1 MNCEKLFSHHC
12 DPLGGALSCWK
23 SLEKSIFKILFM
35 TSIFRGLDEYMAIKA
50 LMLGVLL
57 ISEFEIYLD

>member
-1 MNCEKLFSHHC
+1 M
-12 DPLGGALSCWK
+12 A
-23 SLEKSIFKILFM
+23 
-35 TSIFRGLDEYMAIKA
+35 SIFRGLDEYMAIKA

>member
-1 MNCEKLFSHHC
+1 
-12 DPLGGALSCWK
+12 
-23 SLEKSIFKILFM
+23 M